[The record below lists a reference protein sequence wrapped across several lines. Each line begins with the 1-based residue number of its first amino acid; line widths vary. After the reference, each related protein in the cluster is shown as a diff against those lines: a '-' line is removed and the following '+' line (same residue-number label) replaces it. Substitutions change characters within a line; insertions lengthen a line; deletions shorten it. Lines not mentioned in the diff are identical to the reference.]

1 MTWPQMISS
10 TGERKKDLRGTWRQA
25 LGSLFGAVLLILV
38 IRWAFFEPYVI
49 PSGSM
54 IPTLLIHDHIL
65 VNKFSYGVRAPFTSH
80 WLVHFGLPKRGEVI
94 VFRSVEDDEV
104 YLVKRVVGLPG
115 DAIRVSAE
123 GKLIVNSKQ
132 VPRETLTPEEVK
144 TVTRDWPHEER
155 DSVINL
161 YEIAMEDLGEPG
173 SPRKHLTMRTLTH
186 QQMAQGPYVVP
197 DNSLFM
203 MGDNRDN
210 SADSRMWGELPLDR
224 VLGRAS
230 LIWLSCEETLPEA
243 KQVCDPSTIRW
254 DRIFKGI

>member
-1 MTWPQMISS
+1 MTEATIA
-10 TGERKKDLRGTWRQA
+10 RKRDLRGTWRQA
-25 LGSLFGAVLLILV
+25 LGSLIGAVLLILT

-65 VNKFSYGVRAPFTSH
+65 VNKFSYGIRAPFTSR

-94 VFRSVEDDEV
+94 VFRSVEDDEI

-115 DAIRVSAE
+115 DAIRVSE
-123 GKLIVNSKQ
+123 QGKLMVNGKTLPR
-132 VPRETLTPEEVK
+132 VPLTIDQIKEI
-144 TVTRDWPHEER
+144 TRDWPR
-155 DSVINL
+155 DDRETAVET
-161 YEIAMEDLGEPG
+161 YEFAKEDLGEPS
-173 SPRKHLTMRTLTH
+173 SPRKHLTIRTLAH

-197 DNSLFM
+197 ANSLFM

-210 SADSRMWGELPLDR
+210 SADSRMWGELSLDR

-243 KQVCDPSTIRW
+243 KQVCDPSTVRW